1 MSASSHA
8 MQMPFHRKPCQSKWA
23 TAVIG
28 ISAYGRQRPNESEML
43 RFVGNSSHLL
53 AILCFEGKG
62 L

>member
-8 MQMPFHRKPCQSKWA
+8 MQMTFDRKLCQSKWA

-28 ISAYGRQRPNESEML
+28 INTYGRQRPNESEML
-43 RFVGNSSHLL
+43 PFIGNYSHAL